1 MLHQE
6 LFEFVWLPTFER
18 SSKTLLDD
26 EDKQAIERIL
36 CERLDAGSV
45 MKRTGGLRKLR
56 YRLRGGG
63 KRGGA
68 RIVYLPDEVCER
80 VYMILAYAKGAK
92 DSLTRAQ
99 ENELRRLVRELL
111 KEPC

>member
-1 MLHQE
+1 MRHQE

-18 SSKTLLDD
+18 SARSLLEEGDR
-26 EDKQAIERIL
+26 QSIERIL
-36 CERLDAGSV
+36 CERLDAGSLIR
-45 MKRTGGLRKLR
+45 RTGGVRKLR
-56 YRLRGGG
+56 YQLRGRG

-68 RIVYLPDEVCER
+68 RIVYLPDEACGR

-92 DSLTRAQ
+92 DSLTRTQ

-111 KEPC
+111 EESC